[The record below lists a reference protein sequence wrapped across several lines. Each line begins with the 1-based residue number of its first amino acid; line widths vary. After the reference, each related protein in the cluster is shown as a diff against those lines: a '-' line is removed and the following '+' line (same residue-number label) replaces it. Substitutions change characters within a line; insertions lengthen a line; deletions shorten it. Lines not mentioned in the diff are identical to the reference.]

1 MVRKLFR
8 RRHLLHE
15 GEGHNLHRSL
25 GVLDLTLLGVGAVIG
40 AGIFVLTGVAAATQ
54 AGPGLF
60 ISFIIAGAACGLTA
74 VIYAE
79 LASSIP
85 FAGSAYTYTYAS
97 LGELPAWLIGW
108 VLILEYGVACAAV
121 SIGWSGYL
129 GNLFGHTGFYLPAA
143 LTKAPSDGGIMNL
156 PAALIILAVSAVLAL
171 GIRQGSRLNSGIV
184 AIKLLVLGL
193 FIVVAA
199 GHVNP
204 VNWHPFL
211 PFGWHG
217 VVAGAA
223 YIFFAYIGFDAV
235 STAAEEAHNP
245 QRDVPWGILL
255 SLGACTIL
263 YMVVSLLLTG
273 VLSYTKL
280 NVPDPVAFA
289 MSSIGAVNVARLI
302 SIGAIA
308 GLTSVLLV
316 LLYGQSRIFFSMSRD
331 GMLPGIFSRV
341 HPRFHSPVVV
351 TLASGFI
358 IAGVAA
364 FTPIERVAE
373 LVNMGTLSAFTLVA
387 LGAMVMRRTHPH
399 LPRPFRAPFMPA
411 TGVLAMAFCLFLIAH
426 LSRVTF
432 IGFGIWTLVGLI
444 IYFAYSRHRSIMAK
458 AE

>member
-8 RRHLLHE
+8 RRHLSH
-15 GEGHNLHRSL
+15 GEGQESLHRAL
-25 GVLDLTLLGVGAVIG
+25 GVLDLTLLGIGAVIG

-60 ISFIIAGAACGLTA
+60 LSFIVAGAACALTA
-74 VIYAE
+74 LIYAE
-79 LASSIP
+79 LSSSIP

-108 VLILEYGVACAAV
+108 VLILEYGVASAAV

-129 GNLFGHTGFYLPAA
+129 GNLFGSTGFYLPAE
-143 LTKAPSDGGIMNL
+143 LTHAPGDGGVMNL
-156 PAALIILAVSAVLAL
+156 PAALIILAVSTVLAL

-184 AIKLLVLGL
+184 AIKLSVLAL
-193 FIVVAA
+193 FIIVAV

-204 VNWHPFL
+204 ANWHPFL
-211 PFGWHG
+211 PFGWSG
-217 VVAGAA
+217 VMAGAA

-235 STAAEEAHNP
+235 STAAEEAKNP
-245 QRDVPWGILL
+245 QRDVPRGILY
-255 SLGACTIL
+255 SLGVCTIL

-273 VLSYTKL
+273 VLSYTRL

-289 MSSIGAVNVARLI
+289 MTSVGAVNVARLI

-331 GMLPGIFSRV
+331 GMLPELFSRV
-341 HPRFHSPVVV
+341 HPRFRSPVVV
-351 TLASGFI
+351 TLATGII
-358 IAGVAA
+358 IACVAA
-364 FTPIERVAE
+364 FTPIQRVAE

-387 LGAMVMRRTHPH
+387 LGALVMRRTHPD
-399 LPRPFRAPFMPA
+399 LQRPFRAPFMPW
-411 TGVLAMAFCLFLIAH
+411 TSVLAMAFCLFLIAH

-432 IGFGIWTLVGLI
+432 VGFGIWTVIGLV
-444 IYFAYSRHRSIMAK
+444 IYFAYSRHRSVMAK

>member
-15 GEGHNLHRSL
+15 GEGHKLHRAL
-25 GVLDLTLLGVGAVIG
+25 GVMDLTLLGIGAVIG

-60 ISFIIAGAACGLTA
+60 VSFVIAGAACGLTA
-74 VIYAE
+74 MIYAE

-85 FAGSAYTYTYAS
+85 FSGSAYTYTYAS

-108 VLILEYGVACAAV
+108 VLIMEYGVACAAV

-129 GNLFGHTGFYLPAA
+129 GNLFGSTGFYLPVA
-143 LTKAPSDGGIMNL
+143 LTKAPADGGIMNL
-156 PAALIILAVSAVLAL
+156 PAGLIILAVSAVLAL

-184 AIKLLVLGL
+184 LIKLLVLGL

-204 VNWHPFL
+204 QNWHPFL

-255 SLGACTIL
+255 SLGVCTIL

-316 LLYGQSRIFFSMSRD
+316 LLYGQSRIFFAMSRD
-331 GMLPGIFSRV
+331 GMLPGVFSRV
-341 HPRFHSPVVV
+341 HPRFRSPVMV
-351 TLASGFI
+351 TLVSGVV
-358 IAGVAA
+358 IAGIAA
-364 FTPIERVAE
+364 FTPISRVAE

-387 LGAMVMRRTHPH
+387 LGAMVMRRTHPD
-399 LPRPFRAPFMPA
+399 LPRPFRTPFMPWTA
-411 TGVLAMAFCLFLIAH
+411 VLAMAFCLFLIAH
-426 LSRVTF
+426 LSHETF
-432 IGFGIWTLVGLI
+432 IGFGIWTVVGLV
-444 IYFAYSRHRSIMAK
+444 IYFAYSRHRSIMARV
-458 AE
+458 E

>member
-1 MVRKLFR
+1 MVRTLFR
-8 RRHLLHE
+8 RRHLSHDSEHE
-15 GEGHNLHRSL
+15 LHRAL
-25 GVLDLTLLGVGAVIG
+25 GVLDLTLLGIGAVIG

-54 AGPGLF
+54 AGPGLVL
-60 ISFIIAGAACGLTA
+60 SFIVAGAACGLTA
-74 VIYAE
+74 LIYAE

-108 VLILEYGVACAAV
+108 VLVLEYGVASAAV

-129 GNLFGHTGFYLPAA
+129 GNLFGSTGFYLPAE
-143 LTKAPSDGGIMNL
+143 LTRAPGDGGIMNL
-156 PAALIILAVSAVLAL
+156 PAALIVMAVSTVLAL

-184 AIKLLVLGL
+184 AIKLLVLAL
-193 FIVVAA
+193 FIIVAV

-204 VNWHPFL
+204 ANWHPFL

-217 VVAGAA
+217 VMAGAA

-245 QRDVPWGILL
+245 QRDVPRGILF
-255 SLGACTIL
+255 SLAACTIL
-263 YMVVSLLLTG
+263 YMVVSVLLTG
-273 VLSYTKL
+273 VLSYTRL

-289 MSSIGAVNVARLI
+289 MTSIGAVTVARLI

-331 GMLPGIFSRV
+331 GMLPEIFSRV
-341 HPRFHSPVVV
+341 HPRFRSPVVV
-351 TLASGFI
+351 TLATGI
-358 IAGVAA
+358 IVAGVAA
-364 FTPIERVAE
+364 FTPIQRVAE

-387 LGAMVMRRTHPH
+387 LGALVMRHTHPD
-399 LPRPFRAPFMPA
+399 LPRPFRAPFMPW
-411 TGVLAMAFCLFLIAH
+411 TSVLAMAFCLFLIAH
-426 LSRVTF
+426 LSHVTF
-432 IGFGIWTLVGLI
+432 IGFGIWTVVGLF
-444 IYFAYSRHRSIMAK
+444 IYFTYSRHRSVMAK